1 VVAKGARLGLTGLI
15 AGGLALGIVSG
26 CIPPESEQSRPLER
40 AVWIGRVAWR
50 ASQEEEQALRAIGP
64 QRIFFTVGD
73 LDLEGD
79 RVRWHVGPAFP
90 HSLPQSEGI
99 LVIGSTM
106 RFVENFNRVPEASL
120 AESVATLLREAV
132 DRAKKA
138 GLSCSGVHL
147 DIPVRGAME
156 RYGRVLER
164 LRARMPRPMTLSA
177 TIPVAWASER
187 ALAGLVR
194 KLDFYLLRLVSEES
208 PADLASLRP
217 SVDARQMGS
226 WIRRFEPLG
235 VPFSIEAREEGRCFL
250 LDSAGRVIA
259 PLRDVAPLRL
269 MRHLGF
275 RLVESYPLGL
285 AEVRMR
291 VPTDFAGEYVVVL
304 MTRATSRLG
313 DRVLRPG
320 DRIACRLPTARAL
333 RRQLEAFEAQ
343 TSLLRRGYVLW
354 YSGAADDGLSLPL
367 AQMARLVRGGVLEPK
382 LRVKGEIAGALLRV
396 RVENV
401 GLQESALL
409 SRAVEVRVRVE
420 GADVLRI
427 DPGDFLGFMREPF
440 SGREGASITFYA
452 DGIGRGETL
461 RASLR
466 IAPRGSRIRVL
477 ASYRVR
483 DPDDFIML
491 SGPEVEVLAISRGL
505 PTPSARRER
514 S

>member
-1 VVAKGARLGLTGLI
+1 M
-15 AGGLALGIVSG
+15 
-26 CIPPESEQSRPLER
+26 
-40 AVWIGRVAWR
+40 AWR
-50 ASQEEEQALRAIGP
+50 ADREEEQALRAIGP

-99 LVIGSTM
+99 LVIGSTT
-106 RFVENFNRVPEASL
+106 RFVENFTRVPEASL

-147 DIPVRGAME
+147 DIPVRGARAIE
-156 RYGRVLER
+156 RYGRVLGR
-164 LRARMPRPMTLSA
+164 LRARMPRPMMLSA

-187 ALAGLVR
+187 ALSDLVR
-194 KLDFYLLRLVSEES
+194 RLDFYLLRLVSAES

-217 SVDARQMGS
+217 SVDVREIGS
-226 WIRRFEPLG
+226 WMRRFEPLG
-235 VPFSIEAREEGRCFL
+235 VPFYVEAREEGRCFL

-269 MRHLGF
+269 MRRLGF

-313 DRVLRPG
+313 DRVFRPG

-343 TSLLRRGYVLW
+343 MSLLRRGYVLW

-382 LRVKGEIAGALLRV
+382 LSVKGEITGSLLKV

-427 DPGDFLGFMREPF
+427 DPGDFLGFVREPF

-466 IAPRGSRIRVL
+466 IAPRGSRIRGL

-483 DPDDFIML
+483 DPDDFITL

>member
-1 VVAKGARLGLTGLI
+1 M
-15 AGGLALGIVSG
+15 
-26 CIPPESEQSRPLER
+26 
-40 AVWIGRVAWR
+40 AWKADR
-50 ASQEEEQALRAIGP
+50 EEGQALRAIGP
-64 QRIFFTVGD
+64 QRIFFTIGE

-90 HSLPQSEGI
+90 SSLPRGDG
-99 LVIGSTM
+99 VFVVGGTT
-106 RFVENFNRVPEASL
+106 RFVENFTRVPEASL
-120 AESVATLLREAV
+120 AESVVTLLQEAM
-132 DRAKKA
+132 DRGKKA
-138 GLSCSGVHL
+138 GISCSGIHL

-164 LRARMPRPMTLSA
+164 LRARMPRPVTLSA

-187 ALAGLVR
+187 ALPGLVR
-194 KLDFYLLRLVSEES
+194 GLDFYLLRLVSEEN

-217 SVDARQMGS
+217 SVDVREIGS
-226 WIRRFEPLG
+226 WMRRFEPLG
-235 VPFSIEAREEGRCFL
+235 VPFYVEAREEGRCFL
-250 LDSAGRVIA
+250 LDSAGKVIA
-259 PLRDVAPLRL
+259 SLRDVAPLRL

-275 RLVESYPLGL
+275 RIMESYPLGL

-304 MTRATSRLG
+304 VARATSRLG

-333 RRQLEAFEAQ
+333 RRQLEALEAQ
-343 TSLLRRGYVLW
+343 MSLVRRGYVLW
-354 YSGAADDGLSLPL
+354 YSGAADDELSLPL

-382 LRVKGEIAGALLRV
+382 LSVRGEIAGSLLRV

-420 GADVLRI
+420 GADVLGI
-427 DPGDFLGFMREPF
+427 DPGDFLGFMREPS
-440 SGREGASITFYA
+440 SGREGASVTFYA
-452 DGIGRGETL
+452 DGIGRGEIL

-477 ASYRVR
+477 ASSRVR
-483 DPDDFIML
+483 DPDDFVVL
-491 SGPEVEVLAISRGL
+491 SGPEVEVLTVSR
-505 PTPSARRER
+505 
-514 S
+514 